1 MPDPIDE
8 LRAAVDAI
16 PPAPAALEPLL
27 TKVHERAYSVID
39 AEVAAAVA
47 ELGSEDAVFEQLVRA
62 AAEEGFRRLDRARE
76 VLG

>member
-8 LRAAVDAI
+8 LRAAVDAL
-16 PPAPAALEPLL
+16 PPAPEALAPLL
-27 TKVHERAYSVID
+27 AKVHARACNVTD
-39 AEVAAAVA
+39 ADIESATAAA
-47 ELGSEDAVFEQLVRA
+47 GSEDAVFEQLVRA

>member
-8 LRAAVDAI
+8 LRTAVDAL
-16 PPAPAALEPLL
+16 PPPPRTIAALLA
-27 TKVHERAYSVID
+27 KVHERAYTVTD
-39 AEVAAAVA
+39 ADIAAAVE

>member
-8 LRAAVDAI
+8 LRAAVDAL
-16 PPAPAALEPLL
+16 PPAPGTLAPLL
-27 TKVHERAYSVID
+27 AKVHECAYTVTDGDVD
-39 AEVAAAVA
+39 AAKAA
-47 ELGSEDAVFEQLVRA
+47 LGSEDAVFEQLVRA